1 MIFPRIF
8 NHGGVVGN
16 AAPLRSAISRSSK
29 EPNPIRRLRRT
40 GLAATMRFYG
50 ARGSAEAMI
59 ARVRRTHDGVA
70 GTTSIG
76 RSHRANNPKT
86 AIRFLEHR
94 REIYVY
100 ASRAHAAPDGCGT
113 ICLRKAPHADCIG
126 SSD

>member
-8 NHGGVVGN
+8 NHGSAVGN

-40 GLAATMRFYG
+40 GLAATMRVYG

-59 ARVRRTHDGVA
+59 ARVRRMHDGVA

-76 RSHRANNPKT
+76 RSHRANSPKT
-86 AIRFLEHR
+86 AIQFLEHR
-94 REIYVY
+94 REIYGY
-100 ASRAHAAPDGCGT
+100 ASRAHVNDSTNCNRIHSRCG
-113 ICLRKAPHADCIG
+113 R
-126 SSD
+126 

>member
-40 GLAATMRFYG
+40 GLAATTRVYG

-59 ARVRRTHDGVA
+59 ARVRRMHDGVA

-86 AIRFLEHR
+86 AIQILEHR

-100 ASRAHAAPDGCGT
+100 AEPRAREQLDE
-113 ICLRKAPHADCIG
+113 L
-126 SSD
+126 